1 MCTFCCGLCG
11 LVSRVF
17 VKSAFFQIVREH
29 VPAAIVNTLV
39 TDDGEIVRA
48 PQSNS
53 IYNKTYYTDPVAF
66 KNVYP
71 TAIHLLC
78 RWHVDRYQLYCH
90 IWKCV
95 VYTGSIVICTITF
108 HRAWQR
114 KLVQSSDHRKGLS
127 FAFTS
132 QPMTHQAS
140 MITCRKVHKHGTWGG
155 IKCPV

>member
-1 MCTFCCGLCG
+1 MYSKGKLHIEG
-11 LVSRVF
+11 P
-17 VKSAFFQIVREH
+17 AFFQIVREH

-78 RWHVDRYQLYCH
+78 RSAVLPYLEMCG
-90 IWKCV
+90 
-95 VYTGSIVICTITF
+95 VY
-108 HRAWQR
+108 R
-114 KLVQSSDHRKGLS
+114 
-127 FAFTS
+127 
-132 QPMTHQAS
+132 
-140 MITCRKVHKHGTWGG
+140 
-155 IKCPV
+155 